1 MYDDA
6 SYYTFIPSA
15 ATQEERQSTPQHRRR
30 QSLLKQPNVSHELLF
45 ALRLSDISYRKMHR
59 LTIAP

>member
-45 ALRLSDISYRKMHR
+45 ALPLSDISYRKMHR